1 MLALAASTIVVAAGS
16 LVGDTW
22 YPTGDFSGLW
32 LRVAGRHPSHALVGA
47 ESIKAFTSTR
57 ARSRLV
63 GRTAA
68 LAVRRGPPVAPVD
81 GRRDQRGVGRRD
93 RRRGL
98 AARRLA
104 HGARRVRAGRRAQS
118 HPDAGDRRQ
127 LLEPLS
133 PLLPFLAAVFLVWDV
148 GLGGRRSV
156 VPAALAVTV
165 AAQTHLAFVFLL
177 GVVLGWLLVWSL
189 AGRRLFPDATGI
201 GLPGQPGRDWLRAL
215 RPGLIVIAV
224 LAVPMVLDALFDLH
238 NPLQI
243 VAALYDPAPTV
254 GPLEAVSVVGRYLR
268 PDGPWIGGEEPT
280 RSFSIQ
286 GSGPLPFV
294 VALAVVA
301 GCVVIARRR
310 GRGRGRPRHPLG
322 RRGAGRHP
330 GDQPDRRAA
339 VPLPH
344 RTAEGH
350 RWTRVVHRRLHGVA
364 SRGAVGPAAPRRVA
378 VAAALASGFLV
389 VAAGTW
395 PDASRTGL
403 PEPQASAAVQHLRA
417 QLAGSLDPAD
427 VLRAE
432 YRGDPLNLIGPG

>member
-1 MLALAASTIVVAAGS
+1 M
-16 LVGDTW
+16 
-22 YPTGDFSGLW
+22 
-32 LRVAGRHPSHALVGA
+32 
-47 ESIKAFTSTR
+47 
-57 ARSRLV
+57 
-63 GRTAA
+63 
-68 LAVRRGPPVAPVD
+68 
-81 GRRDQRGVGRRD
+81 
-93 RRRGL
+93 
-98 AARRLA
+98 
-104 HGARRVRAGRRAQS
+104 
-118 HPDAGDRRQ
+118 
-127 LLEPLS
+127 
-133 PLLPFLAAVFLVWDV
+133 FLVWDV

-189 AGRRLFPDATGI
+189 AGRRLFPDARPASGCRA
-201 GLPGQPGRDWLRAL
+201 GPAARLRAL

-310 GRGRGRPRHPLG
+310 GSWTWPPSPPSRAPWRWPPSRRPARSSCRCTPTS
-322 RRGAGRHP
+322 
-330 GDQPDRRAA
+330 
-339 VPLPH
+339 PH
-344 RTAEGH
+344 R
-350 RWTRVVHRRLHGVA
+350 
-364 SRGAVGPAAPRRVA
+364 
-378 VAAALASGFLV
+378 
-389 VAAGTW
+389 
-395 PDASRTGL
+395 
-403 PEPQASAAVQHLRA
+403 
-417 QLAGSLDPAD
+417 
-427 VLRAE
+427 
-432 YRGDPLNLIGPG
+432 